1 MNILSRKFYHRDTL
15 RVARE
20 LLGRK
25 RVCQINGV
33 DISILMM
40 HCCANNQPSGAFGF
54 AEISGKH

>member
-1 MNILSRKFYHRDTL
+1 
-15 RVARE
+15 
-20 LLGRK
+20 
-25 RVCQINGV
+25 V